1 LLFLFVFTYSSCV
14 MRIAYCVIYLQYIV
28 DAVQCAIY
36 DIRNTQ
42 YEIRE
47 MEDYRQVILS
57 AKPGQI
63 VPIVKEIDIDEPVDF
78 FARLS
83 DYGRAKNCAL
93 FEASDYLAENALSFG
108 TAKPALYLT
117 GTGVEFTIK
126 ALSNTGRR
134 IIEYLANTQRFDF
147 CERVEFG
154 PETITGQIKRDE
166 KIVDEQ
172 TRLQSTNQMDVLRAV
187 AFAFSLASSPFRV
200 TCGLLGAISYD
211 FIDQFEKLPA
221 NKEDLLGNPDYE
233 LYFADNIFLCD
244 HQRNKGYCIVNCL
257 ITDGDR
263 EALITEAQDCF
274 DYYFHVAQSR
284 GKIAPAGQR
293 YTGLLTET
301 STDTN
306 QDEYEQM
313 VRDAKQHIIDGDI
326 FQVVLSRTIL
336 EPCPDE
342 PLDVYKRLRA
352 LNPSPYM
359 FYLNTPNT
367 ILMGSSPEL
376 NLRVSGTAKRSV
388 EIRPIAGTKP
398 RGRVGNTIDADTD
411 FRYEAE
417 LKLDHK
423 ELAEHMMLV
432 DLARNDIA
440 RVAEPG
446 SRIVTELLT
455 VEKYAA
461 VQHLVSNV
469 KGTLATGLD
478 ALNAYLATMNMGT
491 LTGAPK
497 IEAMKLIRL
506 FEKTKRG
513 YYGGAVMYL
522 TVDGQFDSCITIR
535 SLQVKD
541 HTAYIRVGAGIVH
554 DSVPKTEFEE
564 TEHKANSCLRAIRGK

>member
-1 LLFLFVFTYSSCV
+1 
-14 MRIAYCVIYLQYIV
+14 M
-28 DAVQCAIY
+28 D
-36 DIRNTQ
+36 
-42 YEIRE
+42 
-47 MEDYRQVILS
+47 DYRQIIKS

-63 VPIVKEIDIDEPVDF
+63 IPIVKQIDIDESVDF

-83 DYGRAKNCAL
+83 DYGRAENCCL
-93 FEASDYLAENALSFG
+93 FESREYLAGSGALSFG

-117 GTGVEFTIK
+117 GTGADFTIK
-126 ALSNTGRR
+126 ALRNTGRR
-134 IIEYLANTQRFDF
+134 IIDYLSTENRGQKTEDRRDRTEDKTRKERFGF
-147 CERVEFG
+147 CESVEFG
-154 PETITGQIKRDE
+154 PEAINGKIKQIQKT
-166 KIVDEQ
+166 VDEQ

-187 AFAFSLASSPFRV
+187 AFAFRLASKPFRV

-211 FIDQFEKLPA
+211 FIDQFEKLPQSST
-221 NKEDLLGNPDYE
+221 DLLGNPDYE
-233 LYFADNIFLCD
+233 LYFADNIFLMD
-244 HQRNKGYCIVNCL
+244 HEHGKGYVIVNCV
-257 ITDGDR
+257 ITNGDR
-263 EALITEAQDCF
+263 EAAIAEAQECF
-274 DYYFHVAQSR
+274 DYYFN
-284 GKIAPAGQR
+284 IARFDTPKGQK
-293 YTGLLTET
+293 YTGPLPAT

-306 QDEYEQM
+306 QGEYEKM
-313 VRDAKQHIIDGDI
+313 VARAKQHIIDGDI
-326 FQVVLSRTIL
+326 LQVVLSRTIM

-342 PLDVYKRLRA
+342 PLDVYKRLRE

-367 ILMGSSPEL
+367 ILIGSSPEL
-376 NLRVSGTAKRSV
+376 NLRVSGTETRNV

-398 RGRVGNTIDADTD
+398 RGRVGKTIDIDTD

-417 LKLDHK
+417 LKLDRK
-423 ELAEHMMLV
+423 ELAEHIMLV

-455 VEKYAA
+455 VEKYAS

-469 KGTLATGLD
+469 KGTLAAELD
-478 ALNAYLATMNMGT
+478 ALSAYLATMNMGT

-535 SLQVKD
+535 SLQVRD
-541 HTAYIRVGAGIVH
+541 HIASVRVGAGIVH

-564 TEHKANSCLRAIRGK
+564 TEHKASSCLRAIRGK

>member
-1 LLFLFVFTYSSCV
+1 
-14 MRIAYCVIYLQYIV
+14 
-28 DAVQCAIY
+28 
-36 DIRNTQ
+36 
-42 YEIRE
+42 
-47 MEDYRQVILS
+47 MEDYRQIILG

-63 VPIVKEIDIDEPVDF
+63 IPIVKQMDMAEPVDF

-83 DYGRAKNCAL
+83 DYGRAKNCCL
-93 FEASDYLAENALSFG
+93 FESKEHLEENALSFG
-108 TAKPALYLT
+108 TARPALYLT
-117 GTGVEFTIK
+117 GTGAEFTIK

-134 IIEYLANTQRFDF
+134 MIEYLSTEQKKRFDF
-147 CERVEFG
+147 CEQIQFDAEA
-154 PETITGQIKRDE
+154 ITGRIRDTRYE
-166 KIVDEQ
+166 IRDTKIDEQ

-187 AFAFSLASSPFRV
+187 AFAFKLASKPFRV

-211 FIDQFEKLPA
+211 FIDQFEKLPS
-221 NKEDLLGNPDYE
+221 NEEDLLGNPDYE
-233 LYFADNIFLCD
+233 LYFADNIALCD
-244 HQRNKGYCIVNCL
+244 HAAGKSYVIVNVM
-257 ITDGDR
+257 ITNGDR
-263 EALITEAQDCF
+263 EAAIAEAQDCF
-274 DYYFHVAQSR
+274 DYYFNIARFDAPR
-284 GKIAPAGQR
+284 GKRFTGRLPPA
-293 YTGLLTET
+293 

-306 QDEYEQM
+306 QDEYEKI
-313 VRDAKQHIIDGDI
+313 VSDAKQHIIDGDI
-326 FQVVLSRTIL
+326 FQVVLSRTKM

-359 FYLNTPNT
+359 FYLNTPST

-376 NLRVSGTAKRSV
+376 NLRVSGTETLGTGTRNV

-398 RGRVGNTIDADTD
+398 RGRIGKEIDADTD
-411 FRYEAE
+411 FKYEAE
-417 LKLDHK
+417 LKIDRK

-440 RVAEPG
+440 RVAKPG
-446 SRIVTELLT
+446 SRVVTELLM
-455 VEKYAA
+455 VEKYAS

-469 KGTLATGLD
+469 KGELATDLD

-497 IEAMKLIRL
+497 IEAMKIIRQ

-535 SLQVKD
+535 SLQVKN
-541 HTAYIRVGAGIVH
+541 HTAYIRVGAGIVY
-554 DSVPKTEFEE
+554 DSIPKSEFEE
-564 TEHKANSCLRAIRGK
+564 TEHKAKSCLRAIQGN

>member
-1 LLFLFVFTYSSCV
+1 
-14 MRIAYCVIYLQYIV
+14 
-28 DAVQCAIY
+28 
-36 DIRNTQ
+36 
-42 YEIRE
+42 
-47 MEDYRQVILS
+47 MEDYRQIIHN

-63 VPIVKEIDIDEPVDF
+63 IPIVKQIRMDDPVDF
-78 FARLS
+78 FAKLS
-83 DYGRAKNCAL
+83 DNGRAKHCCL
-93 FEASDYLAENALSFG
+93 FESREYITGSGALSFG
-108 TAKPALYLT
+108 TAKPALYVT
-117 GTGVEFTIK
+117 GTGADFTIK
-126 ALSNTGRR
+126 ALSHTGRR
-134 IIEYLANTQRFDF
+134 MLGYLATQAEKRFGF
-147 CERVEFG
+147 CESVEFG
-154 PETITGQIKRDE
+154 SEAITGRIKQVERV
-166 KIVDEQ
+166 VDEQ

-187 AFAFSLASSPFRV
+187 AFAFRLASRPFRV
-200 TCGLLGAISYD
+200 TCGLLGALSYD

-221 NKEDLLGNPDYE
+221 SKEDLLSNPDYE
-233 LYFADNIFLCD
+233 LYFADNIFLMD
-244 HQRNKGYCIVNCL
+244 HEHGKGYVIVNCL
-257 ITDGDR
+257 ITNGDR
-263 EALITEAQDCF
+263 EAAVAEAQDCF
-274 DYYFHVAQSR
+274 DYYFNIARFDTPEGQKYS
-284 GKIAPAGQR
+284 GSLAPA
-293 YTGLLTET
+293 

-306 QDEYEQM
+306 QDEYEAM
-313 VRDAKQHIIDGDI
+313 VRSAKQHIVDGDI
-326 FQVVLSRTIL
+326 FQVVLSRTIT

-342 PLDVYKRLRA
+342 PLDVYRRLRE

-359 FYLNTPNT
+359 FYLNTPDT

-376 NLRVSGTAKRSV
+376 NLKVSGTEKRSV

-398 RGRVGNTIDADTD
+398 RGRTGGEIDADID

-417 LKLDHK
+417 LKIDRK

-446 SRIVTELLT
+446 SRVVTELLT
-455 VEKYAA
+455 VEKYES

-469 KGTLATGLD
+469 RGTLARGLD
-478 ALNAYLATMNMGT
+478 ALSAYLATMNMGT

-506 FEKTKRG
+506 LERTKRG

-564 TEHKANSCLRAIRGK
+564 TQHKANSCLRAIRGQ

>member
-1 LLFLFVFTYSSCV
+1 
-14 MRIAYCVIYLQYIV
+14 M
-28 DAVQCAIY
+28 D
-36 DIRNTQ
+36 
-42 YEIRE
+42 
-47 MEDYRQVILS
+47 DYRQIIVK

-63 VPIVKEIDIDEPVDF
+63 VPIVKQIDMDEPVDF
-78 FARLS
+78 FAKLS
-83 DYGRAKNCAL
+83 DYGQAKNCAL
-93 FEASDYLAENALSFG
+93 FEARDYLAENALSFG
-108 TAKPALYLT
+108 TARPGLYLT
-117 GTGVEFTIK
+117 GTGNEFTIN

-134 IIEYLANTQRFDF
+134 IIEYLSTQVKKRFGF
-147 CERVEFG
+147 CESVEFG
-154 PETITGQIKRDE
+154 SGTITGRIKQDE
-166 KIVDEQ
+166 KVIDEQ
-172 TRLQSTNQMDVLRAV
+172 SRLQSTNQMDVLRAV
-187 AFAFSLASSPFRV
+187 AFAFSLASKPFRV
-200 TCGLLGAISYD
+200 TCGLLGALSYD
-211 FIDQFEKLPA
+211 FIDQFEKLPP
-221 NKEDLLGNPDYE
+221 NEVDQLGNPDYE
-233 LYFADNIFLCD
+233 LYFADNIFLMD
-244 HQRNKGYCIVNCL
+244 HQAGKGYVIVNCI
-257 ITDGDR
+257 ITDDDR
-263 EALITEAQDCF
+263 DALIAEVQQCF
-274 DYYFHVAQSR
+274 DYYFNTAKLQTPKGKPFTGSLPVA
-284 GKIAPAGQR
+284 
-293 YTGLLTET
+293 

-306 QDEYEQM
+306 QEEYEEM
-313 VRDAKQHIIDGDI
+313 VRTAKQHILDGDI
-326 FQVVLSRTIL
+326 LQVVLSRTKL

-359 FYLNTPNT
+359 FYLNTPKT

-376 NLRVSGTAKRSV
+376 NLRVSGAEPRSV

-398 RGRVGNTIDADTD
+398 RGRAGDKIDEDTD

-423 ELAEHMMLV
+423 ELAEHIMLV

-455 VEKYAA
+455 VEKYAS

-469 KGTLATGLD
+469 RGTLAKGLD
-478 ALNAYLATMNMGT
+478 ALSAYLATMNMGT

-513 YYGGAVMYL
+513 YYGGAVCYL

-535 SLQVKD
+535 SLQLKD
-541 HTAYIRVGAGIVH
+541 YTAFVRVGAGIVH

-564 TEHKANSCLRAIRGK
+564 TEHKANSCLRAIRGE